1 MLEIFLNPFYATFI
15 FLIVIITTL
24 ILLDEEGA
32 FKKFLHFGP
41 SEDAKFINIKLNTW
55 PKVILVYF
63 ISFITAI
70 LQKYFSNVIVGSFI
84 RGRLMNPSFKK
95 MDIDKYQASIII
107 YLYPICSWLL
117 TIVIFFVTLTMKL
130 QFLIP
135 YLLGSMI
142 INYIYNF
149 YLLEKKIF

>member
-1 MLEIFLNPFYATFI
+1 MLEILLNPFYATFI
-15 FLIVIITTL
+15 FLIIIISTL

-32 FKKFLHFGP
+32 FKNFLHFGP

-63 ISFITAI
+63 ISFVTAL
-70 LQKYFSNVIVGSFI
+70 LQIYFNNVIVGSFI
-84 RGRLMNPSFKK
+84 RGRLMNPAFKK
-95 MDIDKYQASIII
+95 MDIDKYKASIII
-107 YLYPICSWLL
+107 YLYPICLWLL

-135 YLLGSMI
+135 YLFGSLI
-142 INYIYNF
+142 VNYIYNF
-149 YLLEKKIF
+149 DLLEKKKF